1 MKPIE
6 VADAGPEAR
15 AVLEDIMA
23 TRGVADVNNFWK
35 YLANEPRML
44 AHVWASLKEIMG
56 PGALDPLTKE
66 LVYVAISI
74 SNNCDYCMAS
84 HTAAAR
90 AKGATD
96 AQINELIAVVGL
108 ANMTNRLANGYR
120 VPVDPQFRDSD
131 VSAKA

>member
-6 VADAGPEAR
+6 YEQASAAVR
-15 AVLEDIMA
+15 AVFDDIKA
-23 TRGVADVNNFWK
+23 SRNVADVNNFWK

-66 LVYVAISI
+66 LVYVAISVT
-74 SNNCDYCMAS
+74 NNCEYCMAS
-84 HTAAAR
+84 HTASAR
-90 AKGATD
+90 AKGASE
-96 AQINELIAVVGL
+96 AQLNELMAVVGL

-120 VPVDPQFRDSD
+120 VPVDEAFKPK
-131 VSAKA
+131 V